1 MRRLL
6 VAAALVLACTSAFAL
21 PTVVKKGLKP
31 GTDCLGPVSTMA
43 PKLATCAIAGTK
55 TRIWCPN
62 GDKFDTDEEKS
73 PVPLIRSLCTLTQLP
88 RAKRAAPAAVMRPP
102 AAPYPARDA

>member
-21 PTVVKKGLKP
+21 PTAVKKGLKP

-43 PKLATCAIAGTK
+43 PKLATCAIAGPR

-62 GDKFDTDEEKS
+62 GEIFDLNDEKS
-73 PVPLIRSLCTLTQLP
+73 PVPLIRSLCNLTQVP
-88 RAKRAAPAAVMRPP
+88 
-102 AAPYPARDA
+102 